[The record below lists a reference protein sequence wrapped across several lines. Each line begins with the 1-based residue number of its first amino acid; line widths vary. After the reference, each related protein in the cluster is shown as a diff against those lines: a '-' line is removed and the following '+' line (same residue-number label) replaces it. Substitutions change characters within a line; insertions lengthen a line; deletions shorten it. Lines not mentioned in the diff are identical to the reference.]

1 LPEVARIARSLFP
14 WHSTLGP
21 GVYIS
26 NPRFDTLSDF
36 VYPASFAQQRLWFLD
51 RLNPGDTAY
60 NVPFAIQLDGVLSTA
75 AFVDWLRRG

>member
-26 NPRFDTLSDF
+26 NTRFDTLSDF
-36 VYPASFAQQRLWFLD
+36 VYPASFAQQGLWFLD
-51 RLNPGDTAY
+51 RLDPGDTAY
-60 NVPFAIQLDGVLSTA
+60 KFRLPSSSTASSQRPRLST
-75 AFVDWLRRG
+75 G